1 SDVSLATIVMS
12 RSRVAR
18 LLAEA
23 VERGE
28 YSFEPGEL
36 RTIRARNKMREV
48 FSCRLTDLIVHGV
61 VANLVQEAV
70 AADVSPRVFSYRK
83 GLASLTPI
91 TQFARYL
98 RTERR
103 QHDDPRKRGV
113 YVLRC
118 DVDSYTDSIP
128 IGRDSP
134 LWAML
139 EARLGAPLH
148 PLVEKAVRVELEL
161 PDAGVACRIRGLPMG
176 QPIASVVANL
186 YLGEMDRALQ
196 DVPGAFYARYGD
208 DFLFAHP
215 EPDVVQEAEAT
226 ITGILASLRLT
237 SNEKKRRRLY
247 LTPPGRPSA
256 EWPGATGAP
265 YVPYLG
271 TLISAEGTIALDG
284 KKVRTLLRE
293 ISERAQATVKTMNGA
308 DPDTLGKAVCAVVNR
323 SLDPESAL
331 AQQRSAI
338 LLRRVVTDRRQL
350 EQLDYWVAR
359 VVVAALTRRSH
370 DVRAFRQVP
379 YRKLRGE
386 WGLRSLVAA
395 RNRQ

>member
-139 EARLGAPLH
+139 EARLGVPHSRAADGAADRVGRRQPLPRRDGSCAPGRSR
-148 PLVEKAVRVELEL
+148 RVL
-161 PDAGVACRIRGLPMG
+161 
-176 QPIASVVANL
+176 
-186 YLGEMDRALQ
+186 RAL
-196 DVPGAFYARYGD
+196 
-208 DFLFAHP
+208 
-215 EPDVVQEAEAT
+215 
-226 ITGILASLRLT
+226 
-237 SNEKKRRRLY
+237 RRRLP
-247 LTPPGRPSA
+247 LRTSGAGCRAGGGGDDHGHPGVAPVDLEREETAAPLPHASRPA
-256 EWPGATGAP
+256 VGRVARG
-265 YVPYLG
+265 
-271 TLISAEGTIALDG
+271 DG
-284 KKVRTLLRE
+284 
-293 ISERAQATVKTMNGA
+293 RAV
-308 DPDTLGKAVCAVVNR
+308 R
-323 SLDPESAL
+323 SLPRDADL
-331 AQQRSAI
+331 GRGDDRA
-338 LLRRVVTDRRQL
+338 RRQEGAHAASRDL
-350 EQLDYWVAR
+350 RAR
-359 VVVAALTRRSH
+359 AGDGEDDERR
-370 DVRAFRQVP
+370 RPR
-379 YRKLRGE
+379 
-386 WGLRSLVAA
+386 
-395 RNRQ
+395 